1 MIKIQSNRI
10 IKFLLIILI
19 FFQLIYVANKR
30 LSFKKEIIL
39 NSFKKNYGS
48 EYIITQDILELN
60 EISKN
65 LKLNEINISKKLYD
79 NVFFY
84 QRSVEFLY
92 PIKVTDKAKVTFY
105 LIDESIEKN
114 CEIIKSFKYL
124 KAIKC

>member
-1 MIKIQSNRI
+1 MIKIQNNKI
-10 IKFLLIILI
+10 IKLLLIILI
-19 FFQLIYVANKR
+19 FFQLLYVANKR
-30 LSFKKEIIL
+30 LSFKKEIFL
-39 NSFKKNYGS
+39 NAFKKNFGS
-48 EYIITQDILELN
+48 EYIISPDISELKDL
-60 EISKN
+60 SKN

>member
-92 PIKVTDKAKVTFY
+92 PIKISDKAKITFY
-105 LIDESIEKN
+105 LLDESIQNN
-114 CEIIKSFKYL
+114 CEILNTFKYL
-124 KAIKC
+124 KATKC